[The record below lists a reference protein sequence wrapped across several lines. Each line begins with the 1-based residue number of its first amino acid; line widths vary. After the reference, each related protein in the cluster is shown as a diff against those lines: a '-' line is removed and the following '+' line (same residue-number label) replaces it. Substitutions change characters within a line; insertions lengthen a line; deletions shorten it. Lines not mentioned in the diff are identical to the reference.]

1 MSIYLVFLMVSSKIL
16 TDFER
21 AGQSD
26 PFTAVFWVMR
36 KFFHLRLGLIKERA
50 MKKGCRGPVGEA
62 VSVGG

>member
-1 MSIYLVFLMVSSKIL
+1 MSTYLVFLMVSSKIL

-26 PFTAVFWVMR
+26 PFTMVLWVMR

-50 MKKGCRGPVGEA
+50 RKKGCC
-62 VSVGG
+62 GGLWER